1 MTANTNK
8 PVNIPE
14 FKALIER
21 YETITYQ
28 EVKEEWN
35 KKNIKLRKI
44 GLYVGGNLTGYGRT
58 ATCKLCISCKEDCH
72 LCVYKVSLGC
82 INISEALRRSYNRI
96 NDADTAL
103 KLFNAFRNRAKVLRK
118 YAEDNGIDINN

>member
-1 MTANTNK
+1 METNSNN
-8 PVNIPE
+8 PVNISE

-35 KKNIKLRKI
+35 NEDKYCKSGFNIAGK
-44 GLYVGGNLTGYGRT
+44 LTGYGRT
-58 ATCKLCISCKEDCH
+58 ITCKLCISCKEDCH

-82 INISEALRRSYNRI
+82 INISEALRKSYNRI
-96 NDADTAL
+96 DDANSPV
-103 KLFNAFRNRAKVLRK
+103 KLFNAFRNRAKVLRE
-118 YAEDNGIDINN
+118 YAKDNEIDI